1 MKSRAAPTLLFVAAP
16 GLVGCAGESVTPGS
30 AARIADVAPT
40 ASVDLSAS
48 DTFELEP
55 VKVLD
60 SEVVKSRPMAKCR
73 PIAAFDIEC
82 QVWTTPIAGTD
93 EQTWAN
99 QLGSEFLASNNAQ
112 CPDQITFPY
121 YFIESFGLGEP
132 GELVVIAQDDLD
144 RDDLDRVSLA
154 DLDGE
159 RQETNEISTSV
170 LDEVMDTN
178 PDLEKVSVTLPP
190 AGTSGTSDRRE
201 VHRVRAIHDAECPL
215 PDRRG

>member
-1 MKSRAAPTLLFVAAP
+1 MKSRAAATLLFVAAL
-16 GLVGCAGESVTPGS
+16 GLVGCAGESAAPGS
-30 AARIADVAPT
+30 AAQSADVAPT

-48 DTFELEP
+48 DTFEVEP

-60 SEVVKSRPMAKCR
+60 PEVVKSRAIANGR

-82 QVWTTPIAGTD
+82 QVWTMPIAGTD
-93 EQTWAN
+93 EQAWAN
-99 QLGSEFLASNNAQ
+99 RLGSEFLASNNAQ

-121 YFIESFGLGEP
+121 YFIESFGPGGP
-132 GELVVIAQDDLD
+132 GELVVIAE
-144 RDDLDRVSLA
+144 DDLDRVSIT

-159 RQETNEISTSV
+159 TQELNDIATGV

-178 PDLEKVSVTLPP
+178 PDLEKVTVTLPP

-201 VHRVRAIHDAECPL
+201 VHRVRAIHDE
-215 PDRRG
+215 